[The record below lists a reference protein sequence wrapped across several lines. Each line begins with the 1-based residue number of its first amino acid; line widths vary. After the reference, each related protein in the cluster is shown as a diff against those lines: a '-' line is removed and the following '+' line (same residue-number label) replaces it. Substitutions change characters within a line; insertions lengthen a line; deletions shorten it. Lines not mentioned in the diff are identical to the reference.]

1 MSSLETRS
9 RRAFLGLFGAALGG
23 GAAVLSGC
31 SNFTN
36 KASSGGSSGGGT
48 FTFTSWGTG
57 AEKEAV
63 TAVVNSFCSSK
74 SLKGVSQN
82 IPYDSY
88 ETKLNTLLAASNAPD
103 AGYLTEAMAMR
114 LGEQGK
120 VASILGEKGFENFLP
135 QTIHHWANDKA
146 VSQTAVEVECLWFDQ
161 DATEKAGVT
170 PPATT
175 DGAWNWDAMIQAA
188 DKLTVDDNGRHP
200 SESGF
205 DAAKTKRYG
214 IAGLTGLPTLVALL
228 KSKGI
233 DMFDDAGTKTNLDD
247 PAAIAVI
254 QDLADLIFEHRVSP
268 TPAQATTY
276 GGSTALLLASQRVA
290 MAIDGQWA
298 LLDLSQSKLKY
309 NVGVLP
315 RYDKPLTTL
324 LGGANGIFIS
334 TPYKDV
340 ALELLVQLADPS
352 QVPLYSN
359 GLWMPMDRKYYTDET
374 AMSKWLKEGVH
385 PSNYKTAVVAP
396 TLSNSVVMPAYKIK
410 NFSIVSTT
418 LTNGLTPVFSEK
430 RSDVTQYVTKLAD
443 QVKQQMQGAYPDIV
457 S

>member
-1 MSSLETRS
+1 
-9 RRAFLGLFGAALGG
+9 
-23 GAAVLSGC
+23 
-31 SNFTN
+31 
-36 KASSGGSSGGGT
+36 
-48 FTFTSWGTG
+48 
-57 AEKEAV
+57 
-63 TAVVNSFCSSK
+63 
-74 SLKGVSQN
+74 
-82 IPYDSY
+82 
-88 ETKLNTLLAASNAPD
+88 
-103 AGYLTEAMAMR
+103 
-114 LGEQGK
+114 
-120 VASILGEKGFENFLP
+120 
-135 QTIHHWANDKA
+135 
-146 VSQTAVEVECLWFDQ
+146 
-161 DATEKAGVT
+161 
-170 PPATT
+170 
-175 DGAWNWDAMIQAA
+175 
-188 DKLTVDDNGRHP
+188 
-200 SESGF
+200 
-205 DAAKTKRYG
+205 
-214 IAGLTGLPTLVALL
+214 
-228 KSKGI
+228 
-233 DMFDDAGTKTNLDD
+233 
-247 PAAIAVI
+247 
-254 QDLADLIFEHRVSP
+254 
-268 TPAQATTY
+268 
-276 GGSTALLLASQRVA
+276 